1 MPSMPSLGD
10 VMDSAS
16 SAFDKAFALVVG
28 IEGNYVSPEQAAQQ
42 KDPGGETKFGLSKRA
57 NPDLDIKNLT
67 IEQAKAVYRKRYW
80 DAIKGDQLPYPLS
93 AFLFDAAVNQGT
105 DAAIRLLQKTTGV
118 TQDGVMGLQTVVAAN
133 RLNRE
138 GQALFL
144 ADRALR
150 YTGTRN
156 FDLDGR
162 GWLKR
167 LFLNAMEA

>member
-1 MPSMPSLGD
+1 
-10 VMDSAS
+10 MDRGMTQA
-16 SAFDKAFALVVG
+16 SAFDRAFAMVVG
-28 IEGNYVSPEQAAQQ
+28 IEGNYLSAEQATRQ

-57 NPDLDIKNLT
+57 NPDLDIASLT
-67 IEQAKAVYRKRYW
+67 IEQAKGVYRRRYW
-80 DAIKGDQLPYPLS
+80 EAVRGDELPYPLA
-93 AFLFDAAVNQGT
+93 AFVFDAAVNQGT
-105 DAAIRLLQKTTGV
+105 DAAIRMLQKTLGLAP
-118 TQDGVMGLQTVVAAN
+118 DGGRGGQTLAAAR

-150 YTGTRN
+150 YTATRN
-156 FDLDGR
+156 FELDGR